1 MAEHQLPK
9 LNTRV
14 RFPSS
19 APRLSSAFHQGLR
32 EGGLMAYVLTQP
44 EVMMTAAADVAEM
57 GSALNQAHA
66 AAAGPISGVVA
77 AAADEVS
84 AATATLFSTYA
95 REYQAV
101 TRQAA
106 AFQDAF
112 TRALVAAGNAYA
124 NAEAAASGALGVLAA
139 PLEVLLAP
147 LTGGAATGAAKAA
160 ATVKAA
166 FAPVPVAAALIMSES
181 GVPTPSATYINNVYT
196 KYVQPNF
203 PSATPPQGV
212 SIANGLYP
220 FTGVKDLTLNVSA
233 ARGVTE
239 LNNAILQQLAALPA
253 GSSIAVLGY
262 SQSAIV
268 ASLEMP
274 QLLAQGVSSSQVNFV
289 LLGDPMN
296 PNGGL
301 LARFPGLTLPSL
313 GLTFYGATPANAF
326 PTVIYTLEYD
336 GFADFP
342 QYPIDFLAD
351 LNALMGIVFVHGNYA
366 GLTAAQIG
374 TAVQLPTQG
383 ATQTTYDMIPTKNL
397 PLLDPVRFLPYV
409 GNPMADLL
417 QPDLRYLVNWG
428 YGNPAYGYST
438 GPANVPTPFG
448 FLPPLSATTALGGD
462 LVIGTQQGIAAAA
475 SDLYAQGL
483 PSLPHL
489 SLSGISEA
497 LTSRLSA
504 PGTLA
509 LPTATSPASVITNL
523 LLGLEAANNN
533 VVGGFTTA
541 VSTAYGAL
549 LPTADIATAIA
560 VSYPSYDVNLF
571 LNGIMQAVNGHPVAG
586 LLNAIGDPI
595 AADVGLV
602 TVTGGFE
609 LIVIAYALDTI
620 FLGAP
625 HPIP

>member
-1 MAEHQLPK
+1 MSFVIV
-9 LNTRV
+9 T
-14 RFPSS
+14 
-19 APRLSSAFHQGLR
+19 
-32 EGGLMAYVLTQP
+32 P
-44 EVMMTAAADVAEM
+44 EFVTAAATDLASISSTI
-57 GSALNQAHA
+57 SAANA
-66 AAAGPISGVVA
+66 AAAASTTTVIA
-77 AAADEVS
+77 AAGDEVS
-84 AATATLFSTYA
+84 AATATLFRTYA

-101 TRQAA
+101 TQQAA
-106 AFQDAF
+106 AFHDAF
-112 TRALVAAGNAYA
+112 TQALGAAGNAYA
-124 NAEAAASGALGVLAA
+124 NAEAAASGALGALTA
-139 PLEVLLAP
+139 PAQALLAP
-147 LTGGAATGAAKAA
+147 LTGSAAIGAADAAV
-160 ATVKAA
+160 TVKAA

-203 PSATPPQGV
+203 PSATAPQGL
-212 SIANGLYP
+212 STANGLYP

-239 LNNAILQQLAALPA
+239 LNNAILQQLAALPP

-268 ASLEMP
+268 SSLEMP
-274 QLLAQGVSSSQVNFV
+274 QLLAQGVSNSQVNFV

-342 QYPIDFLAD
+342 QYPIDFLSD
-351 LNALMGIVFVHGNYA
+351 VNALLGVIFVHGNYA
-366 GLTAAQIG
+366 GLTGAQIG
-374 TAVQLPTQG
+374 TAIQLPTQG
-383 ATQTTYDMIPTKNL
+383 ATQTTYDMIPTENL
-397 PLLDPVRFLPYV
+397 PLLDPVRSIPYI
-409 GNPMADLL
+409 GNPLADLL

-428 YGNPAYGYST
+428 YGNPAHGYST

-448 FLPPLSATTALGGD
+448 FLPPLSATTVLGGD

-475 SDLYAQGL
+475 SDLYAGGL

-497 LTSRLSA
+497 LTSHLSA
-504 PGTLA
+504 LGTLA
-509 LPTATSPASVITNL
+509 LPTATSPASAITNL
-523 LLGLEAANNN
+523 LLGLEAVNNN
-533 VVGGFTTA
+533 IVGGLTTA
-541 VSTAYGAL
+541 FSTAYGAL

-560 VSYPSYDVNLF
+560 VSIPSYDVNLF
-571 LNGIMQAVNGHPVAG
+571 ANGIIQAVNGQPLAG
-586 LLNAIGDPI
+586 LINAIGDPI

-602 TVTGGFE
+602 TFTGGFE
-609 LIVIAYALDTI
+609 LVVIAYALDTI
-620 FLGAP
+620 VLGAP

>member
-1 MAEHQLPK
+1 MSFVIAAPEIM
-9 LNTRV
+9 T
-14 RFPSS
+14 S
-19 APRLSSAFHQGLR
+19 AATDLANI
-32 EGGLMAYVLTQP
+32 
-44 EVMMTAAADVAEM
+44 
-57 GSALNQAHA
+57 GSALTAAKA
-66 AAAGPISGVVA
+66 AAAAPTTGVLA
-77 AAADEVS
+77 AAEDEVS
-84 AATATLFSTYA
+84 AAIAAVFSA
-95 REYQAV
+95 HGQGFQALGA
-101 TRQAA
+101 QAA
-106 AFQDAF
+106 AFHDQF
-112 TRALVAAGNAYA
+112 VQALGTASKVYA
-124 NAEAAASGALGVLAA
+124 NAEAAASGALGALTA
-139 PLEVLLAP
+139 PAQALLVP
-147 LTGGAATGAAKAA
+147 LTGSAATGAGEA
-160 ATVKAA
+160 ATVQAA
-166 FAPVPVAAALIMSES
+166 FVPLPVTAALIMSES

-203 PSATPPQGV
+203 PSATPPQGL
-212 SIANGLYP
+212 STANGLYP

-239 LNNAILQQLAALPA
+239 LNNAILQQLAALPP

-268 ASLEMP
+268 SSLEMP
-274 QLLAQGVSSSQVNFV
+274 KLLAEGVSNSQVNFV

-301 LARFPGLTLPSL
+301 LARFPGLTLPSV

-342 QYPIDFLAD
+342 QYPIDFLSD
-351 LNALMGIVFVHGNYA
+351 LNAFMGVVFVHGNYA

-383 ATQTTYDMIPTKNL
+383 ATQTTYEMIPSKNL
-397 PLLDPVRFLPYV
+397 PLLDPVRFIPYI
-409 GNPMADLL
+409 GNPLADLL
-417 QPDLRYLVNWG
+417 QPDLTYLVNWG

-475 SDLYAQGL
+475 SDLYGQGL

-489 SLSGISEA
+489 SLSGIAEA
-497 LTSRLSA
+497 LTSHVSA
-504 PGTLA
+504 LGTLA
-509 LPTATSPASVITNL
+509 LPTATSPGSAITNL

-533 VVGGFTTA
+533 IVGGLTTA
-541 VSTAYGAL
+541 FSTAYGT
-549 LPTADIATAIA
+549 LPPTVDLATAIA
-560 VSYPSYDVNLF
+560 VSLPSYDVNLF
-571 LNGIMQAVNGHPVAG
+571 VNGIIQAVNGQPLAG
-586 LLNAIGDPI
+586 LINAIGDPI

-602 TVTGGFE
+602 TLIGGFE

-620 FLGAP
+620 VLGAP